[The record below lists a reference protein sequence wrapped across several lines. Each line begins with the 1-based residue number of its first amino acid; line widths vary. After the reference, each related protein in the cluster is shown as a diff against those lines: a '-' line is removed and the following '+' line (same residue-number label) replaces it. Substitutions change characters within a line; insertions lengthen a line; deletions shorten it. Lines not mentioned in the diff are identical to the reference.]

1 MKHKFDLMNFIHM
14 LLLCLAVVI
23 ILSVAVPIVF
33 AQECGEFG
41 YNCDDNSVVTEVVT
55 SVSNVIGGNE
65 NLAIGLSSP
74 RFGAAIGDCMGTQA
88 RTYLWGIYGQQTL
101 TESYWCEA
109 ANLYK
114 MGLTEAANY
123 VLCNHTILKTMPDCP
138 GPLVEFLADTNPVMN
153 DELPAEHIQQHF
165 EIADSRYSE
174 LTARFD
180 AMEVSRQANI
190 RAAARKQAEE
200 KEYNQQILEQVRAV
214 TEND

>member
-1 MKHKFDLMNFIHM
+1 MRGDRKFDPWNLLD
-14 LLLCLAVVI
+14 LLLVCAAIIIVLSIAIPALA
-23 ILSVAVPIVF
+23 
-33 AQECGEFG
+33 QDCGEGG
-41 YNCDDNSVVTEVVT
+41 YNCDSIELA
-55 SVSNVIGGNE
+55 SNPVIGGSDT
-65 NLAIGLSSP
+65 LALGFGGT

-180 AMEVSRQANI
+180 QMEASRQANA
-190 RAAARKQAEE
+190 RAAARKQAAE

>member
-1 MKHKFDLMNFIHM
+1 MRGDRKFDPWNLLD
-14 LLLCLAVVI
+14 LLLVCAAIIIVLSIAIPALA
-23 ILSVAVPIVF
+23 
-33 AQECGEFG
+33 QDCGEGG
-41 YNCDDNSVVTEVVT
+41 YNCDSIELA
-55 SVSNVIGGNE
+55 SNPVIGGSDT
-65 NLAIGLSSP
+65 LALGFGGT

-138 GPLVEFLADTNPVMN
+138 GPLASMLEEPPETVDTVESDV
-153 DELPAEHIQQHF
+153 HQQF
-165 EIADSRYSE
+165 EIQDSRYSE
-174 LTARFD
+174 LAARFD